1 LGADNIFE
9 LVGNTSWVAKRP
21 NPIGVVEFIGGA
33 LLGTAPI
40 VGYDY
45 FLRTLYDANYT
56 VIATAFRFGLNHEE
70 VAQDLLHEH
79 QKVLDI
85 KGINTSAPRFWVG
98 HSLGCKY
105 ITLLESSGDI
115 MDQPSL
121 LIAPDISDTRDAVPL
136 PFLPEFL
143 DTIGK
148 GVTPSRQ
155 KIKELL
161 KTSHLFN
168 LTALISFDKDT
179 VAGTMEEPPETSDV
193 ALFIHEL
200 ENQDRQ
206 SLFKAQLTGG
216 HFEIAGLRVRINDQD
231 YLVDLD
237 PFDGILEPTGARNLE
252 AQALKFLEM
261 LAHKLP

>member
-9 LVGNTSWVAKRP
+9 LIGNTSWVARRP

-56 VIATAFRFGLNHEE
+56 VIATAFRFGLNHEK
-70 VAQDLLHEH
+70 VAQDLLCEH
-79 QKVLDI
+79 KKVMDTQE
-85 KGINTSAPRFWVG
+85 INPSVPRFWVG

-105 ITLLESSGDI
+105 ITLLEASRKI
-115 MDQPSL
+115 MNQPSL

-136 PFLPEFL
+136 PFLPEYL
-143 DTIGK
+143 DSIGQ

-155 KIKELL
+155 QIQELL
-161 KTSHLFN
+161 KTSDLFN

-179 VAGTMEEPPETSDV
+179 VAGTLEEPPETSDV

-200 ENQDRQ
+200 ENQDRL

-216 HFEIAGLRVRINDQD
+216 HFEIAGLRARINDQN

-237 PFDGILEPTGARNLE
+237 PFDGILEPTGARKLE
-252 AQALKFLEM
+252 AQALQFLEM
-261 LAHKLP
+261 LAYNVP